1 VKELQT
7 QGVPKM
13 VIALVGNKSDLESL
27 RRIKTEDAQNYAED
41 NGILFMETSAKTCQ
55 NVKEI
60 FEAIAKT
67 LPKDRD
73 RKPDGRVC
81 TFLLAHATRHPPA
94 MALSQCSPLPFITSP
109 HSP

>member
-13 VIALVGNKSDLESL
+13 VIALVGNKSDLETQ
-27 RRIKTEDAQNYAED
+27 RRVKTEDAQGYAED
-41 NGILFMETSAKTCQ
+41 NGILFMETSAKTTL

-60 FEAIAKT
+60 FEAIAKN

-73 RKPDGRVC
+73 RRPDGRVRSC
-81 TFLLAHATRHPPA
+81 RLLSLRPHALTFFFFFFFCGSL
-94 MALSQCSPLPFITSP
+94 
-109 HSP
+109 

>member
-1 VKELQT
+1 MKELQT

-73 RKPDGRVC
+73 RKPDGRVSAP
-81 TFLLAHATRHPPA
+81 FPSLLTPPATRRA
-94 MALSQCSPLPFITSP
+94 IGSQCSPLTSP